1 MKRTLQILLWAA
13 GIAAAVCILIMC
25 TCNLVIVSNAKGK
38 AFSEI
43 ESIQPAEYGL
53 LLGTTPQTRIGRK
66 QNYFFTFRIDATER
80 LYKAGKIRKILISGD
95 ENSLDGVNE
104 VVCMR
109 DSLVGRGVS
118 PSDII
123 LDGKGYR
130 TLDSVVRAAQVYGI
144 RSFIV
149 ISQQFHNERA
159 IYLAEHLNLGT
170 HHIAAFNA
178 ADVRFTIAIV
188 TYIREY
194 FARVKVFIDIFTH
207 KEPLSYTRT

>member
-1 MKRTLQILLWAA
+1 
-13 GIAAAVCILIMC
+13 MC
-25 TCNLVIVSNAKGK
+25 K
-38 AFSEI
+38 
-43 ESIQPAEYGL
+43 
-53 LLGTTPQTRIGRK
+53 
-66 QNYFFTFRIDATER
+66 
-80 LYKAGKIRKILISGD
+80 
-95 ENSLDGVNE
+95 
-104 VVCMR
+104 R
-109 DSLVGRGVS
+109 DSLVKRGVS

-130 TLDSVVRAAQVYGI
+130 TLDSVVRAAKVYGI

-170 HHIAAFNA
+170 HQIAGFNA
-178 ADVRFTIAIV
+178 ADARHTMAIV

-207 KEPLSYTRT
+207 KEPTSYTRT